1 MTTTEVA
8 VALVALCQKGEF
20 TKATET
26 LYSKDVVSVEAMA
39 MPPMPAEIK
48 GIDAVMAKGKWW
60 MDNHEVHGAKV
71 EGPYLHGEQF
81 IVKFEMDVTVKPTG
95 IRMQMTETAL
105 YTVAGGK
112 VVKEEFFYLA
122 PPKK

>member
-1 MTTTEVA
+1 MNANEVA
-8 VALVALCQKGEF
+8 VELVALCQKGEF
-20 TKATET
+20 TKAMET
-26 LYSKDVVSVEAMA
+26 LYSKDIVSVEAMA

-60 MDNHEVHGAKV
+60 MDHHEIHGSKV

-81 IVKFEMDVTVKPTG
+81 IVKFEMDVTFKPTG

-105 YTVAGGK
+105 YTVAAGK